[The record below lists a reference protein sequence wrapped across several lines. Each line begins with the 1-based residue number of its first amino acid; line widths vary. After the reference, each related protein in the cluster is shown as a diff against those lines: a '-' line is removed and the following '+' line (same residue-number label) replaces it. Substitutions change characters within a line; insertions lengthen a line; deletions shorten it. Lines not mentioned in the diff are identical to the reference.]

1 MNCCQVHI
9 RIVLLQVTF
18 YEVQLQAMAQTT
30 YPSLIPLDEWLTLK
44 ETKETCFAD
53 AKRKLVGLGWEDRRL
68 GDNVLGWDN
77 NRLGERLPAMLVE
90 KYTRRHR
97 DVMNC
102 HLVGV
107 DKSKFSEDQL
117 RTKICA
123 MESGGPKVVNVASDG
138 GTKLFVSV
146 LSLGPNAVRDTLM
159 ERRERPSESSFA
171 ASERG
176 VELEVDIS
184 GDFHSLRAIKDTLG
198 KQYF

>member
-53 AKRKLVGLGWEDRRL
+53 GKRKLVGLGWEDRRL

-107 DKSKFSEDQL
+107 DKSILSEDQL
-117 RTKICA
+117 RKKICA
-123 MESGGPKVVNVASDG
+123 LESGGPKVVNVSSDG
-138 GTKLFVSV
+138 VNRLFASV
-146 LSLGPNAVRDTLM
+146 LSLGPNGVRGTLTE
-159 ERRERPSESSFA
+159 ERRESRSETSCA

-176 VELEVDIS
+176 VELEVNIS
-184 GDFHSLRAIKDTLG
+184 EDFHIKC
-198 KQYF
+198 